1 VSEGGVVLE
10 ATGLP
15 SAPLDAAAH
24 FHAELVPTIR
34 RSFGKAANVVIV
46 LRLADHAHDA
56 WRLAAI
62 QELARE
68 AAPCRVN
75 AVVGSAGDP
84 DGTGEAIA
92 FLHDSPG
99 ITGQILKVGG
109 KSGAVA

>member
-1 VSEGGVVLE
+1 MSEGSVVLQ

-15 SAPLDAAAH
+15 AAPLDAAAH
-24 FHAELVPTIR
+24 FHREIVPAAR
-34 RSFGKAANVVIV
+34 RLMGEGADIVVTFAP
-46 LRLADHAHDA
+46 ADHAHDG

-75 AVVGSAGDP
+75 AVVGGPADH
-84 DGTGEAIA
+84 DGIAQAIA
-92 FLHDSPG
+92 FLHGSAG
-99 ITGQILKVGG
+99 ITGQVVKVGG